1 MLPIFFIQQLKIA
14 ALIFNSVFAAVDMF
28 KQRILINRPERN
40 FLISIFSLF
49 IAIFSWF
56 SSPSASISS
65 NPVSDHQY
73 SLAVFFVGVT
83 SVSVF
88 LLSVLGIVS
97 LVLHSSFCMFLYI
110 IILLI
115 QISVQFIL
123 SAFALA
129 NQHKIHATITSQWRA
144 LSEESLSDSDVACNN
159 HLQLLNHVE
168 RIIFI
173 SLLIFFSL
181 QISLLFISCCYCNYL
196 SEREQYET
204 AEKDDADGNEP

>member
-14 ALIFNSVFAAVDMF
+14 ALIFNSVFA
-28 KQRILINRPERN
+28 
-40 FLISIFSLF
+40 LISIFSLF